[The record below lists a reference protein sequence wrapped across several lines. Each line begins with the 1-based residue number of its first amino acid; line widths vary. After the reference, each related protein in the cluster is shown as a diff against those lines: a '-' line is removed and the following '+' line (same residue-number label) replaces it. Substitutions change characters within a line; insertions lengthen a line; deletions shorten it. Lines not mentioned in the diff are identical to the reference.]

1 MIKKPIY
8 LTKLEPMEEDNQKK
22 TDELGP
28 HLRNLIDSLDD
39 PMSLQNARWILEY
52 NFHYQNDQNNEQNNL
67 TQYPDVDYDDAIQ

>member
-1 MIKKPIY
+1 MIREPIY

-22 TDELGP
+22 TDELGT

-52 NFHYQNDQNNEQNNL
+52 NFHYQNEQNNEQNNL
-67 TQYPDVDYDDAIQ
+67 TKFPEVDYDDPLR